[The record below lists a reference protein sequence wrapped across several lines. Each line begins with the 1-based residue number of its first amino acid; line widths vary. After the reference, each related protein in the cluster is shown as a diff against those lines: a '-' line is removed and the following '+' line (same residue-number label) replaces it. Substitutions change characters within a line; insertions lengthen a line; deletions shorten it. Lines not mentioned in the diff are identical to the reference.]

1 MTAAVHEKWL
11 CRALHFNIIADHMFL
26 PQASAVTIFFLKLKV
41 SQISCKSYF
50 TFSLEVMDA
59 CVRISAFMR
68 VPSCGAYLLHANACV
83 QCICPGPI
91 AGCRLVVPRPASVL
105 SLLWHDLEIQIIDCT
120 CCVNGSG
127 AAVSQLVACVRE
139 RACKCQINHGG
150 HWAVHR
156 SCRLSEA
163 AAEWHLAVASARL
176 GSAFP
181 VLE

>member
-1 MTAAVHEKWL
+1 MTVDHGNLLLALRLPLCMKSGCAVH
-11 CRALHFNIIADHMFL
+11 CT
-26 PQASAVTIFFLKLKV
+26 S
-41 SQISCKSYF
+41 IS
-50 TFSLEVMDA
+50 VMDA
-59 CVRISAFMR
+59 CVRISAIMR
-68 VPSCGAYLLHANACV
+68 VPSCGAYLLRACV

-105 SLLWHDLEIQIIDCT
+105 SLLWHDLEIEIIDCT

-127 AAVSQLVACVRE
+127 PAVSQLVACVRE

-176 GSAFP
+176 ASAFP